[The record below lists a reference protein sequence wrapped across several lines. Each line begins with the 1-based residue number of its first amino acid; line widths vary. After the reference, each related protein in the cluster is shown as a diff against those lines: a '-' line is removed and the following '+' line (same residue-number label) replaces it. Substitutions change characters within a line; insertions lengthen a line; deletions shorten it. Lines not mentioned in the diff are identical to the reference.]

1 MSETEVNSQ
10 DEKQAPEAASEEKQT
25 VDSVPY
31 ARFKELVDEKN
42 TMKAELSAIRNSIT
56 DEKESRKIKD
66 LEAKGEY
73 DTVVSGLNS
82 KLEVATKKAEAFDS
96 YNAARRETLLAKL
109 PEDDRAIYEDMNLEK
124 LEVHVDK
131 VSTRPANVPS
141 GRPGRGDY
149 GGYES
154 AVEHALKDP
163 DVYKK
168 SRESHKTSSMWGN
181 LFSES

>member
-1 MSETEVNSQ
+1 MSEVEVNSQ

-42 TMKAELSAIRNSIT
+42 TMKAELSDIRKSIT

-82 KLEVATKKAEAFDS
+82 KLEAATKKAEAFDS

-124 LEVHVDK
+124 LEVHVER
-131 VSTRPANVPS
+131 TIFN
-141 GRPGRGDY
+141 
-149 GGYES
+149 
-154 AVEHALKDP
+154 
-163 DVYKK
+163 KK
-168 SRESHKTSSMWGN
+168 SVETGKPGSSKVDPKRIGEVEPKERLKNWGN
-181 LFSES
+181 ILDNYRSN